1 MKKIWIASLACIFAT
16 CLFAGGYENPSY
28 IKADGK
34 VYFGSEIRTGL
45 FKTRIIHADGTTTK
59 VANGTIEALGNNG
72 KVYELL
78 PVMCKKN
85 KLAGHALMEF
95 ITAKDG
101 LRLYRYD
108 CYSEHCDLAN
118 GIIDKAHPQSIFYVF
133 KDGKFHLLVDS
144 ENAASILPF
153 FGVKVIS

>member
-1 MKKIWIASLACIFAT
+1 MKKIWITLLACIFTT
-16 CLFAGGYENPSY
+16 CLLAGGYENPSY

-45 FKTRIIHADGTTTK
+45 FKTRITHADGTSTK
-59 VANGTIEALGNNG
+59 FSNGTIEAMLNKG
-72 KVYELL
+72 KAYELL
-78 PVMCKKN
+78 PVVGKKN
-85 KLAGHALMEF
+85 KVVCHALMEF
-95 ITAKDG
+95 VAAKNG
-101 LRLYRYD
+101 LRLYRYN

-144 ENAASILPF
+144 DNAASILPF
-153 FGVKVIS
+153 FGIEVIS